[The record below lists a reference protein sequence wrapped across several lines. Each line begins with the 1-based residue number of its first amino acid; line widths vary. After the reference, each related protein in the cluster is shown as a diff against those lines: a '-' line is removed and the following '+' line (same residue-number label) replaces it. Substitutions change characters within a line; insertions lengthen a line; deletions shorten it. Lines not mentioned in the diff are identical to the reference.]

1 MHEARDLEPG
11 NLFSPLPKGLG
22 SVAVSSEGIATK
34 GLQKRASTE
43 IRELCDEANEIW
55 GKNNSS
61 ESVYLNK
68 TGAILHCK
76 VLQQIK
82 PEGER

>member
-43 IRELCDEANEIW
+43 PCDEANEIW

-61 ESVYLNK
+61 ESV
-68 TGAILHCK
+68 
-76 VLQQIK
+76 
-82 PEGER
+82 